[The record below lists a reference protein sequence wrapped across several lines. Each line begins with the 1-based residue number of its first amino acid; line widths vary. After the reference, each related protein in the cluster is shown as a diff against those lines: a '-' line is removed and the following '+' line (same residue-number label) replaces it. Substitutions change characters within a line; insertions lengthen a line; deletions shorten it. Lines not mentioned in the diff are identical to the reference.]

1 MMTPKFLT
9 LLAAGAAALSI
20 NTAMAHGPEKPKF
33 SGTVATAGELGFELA
48 QQGDAVVLYVE
59 DHGKPKSTEG
69 MSGKLTVLNG
79 ADKSEADL
87 TPLGDNKLAAKG
99 IKVAPGSKAV
109 AALTLPDKKVLTVR
123 FTVK

>member
-1 MMTPKFLT
+1 MTKKFLI

-20 NTAMAHGPEKPKF
+20 NTATAHGPDGPKYG
-33 SGTVATAGELGFELA
+33 GTVATAGDLGFELA
-48 QQGDAVVLYVE
+48 TQGDAAVLYVE

-79 ADKSEADL
+79 ADKSEANL
-87 TPLGDNKLAAKG
+87 TAAGANKLEAKG
-99 IKVAPGSKAV
+99 VKVTPGAKAV
-109 AALTLPDKKVLTVR
+109 AALTLPNKKALTVR